1 MRQRKQSFLHQ
12 RAVTEFRSRRRKMSK
27 HEIKCPKYGK
37 AFKIKKDTEPS
48 LFLAS

>member
-1 MRQRKQSFLHQ
+1 MRQRKQSFLYQ
-12 RAVTEFRSRRRKMSK
+12 REVTELRSRRREMSE
-27 HEIKCPKYGK
+27 HEIKCPKYEK